1 MAAKFECV
9 ENLVADQAGGGD
21 LLRELLRSAAQAV
34 MAEEVT
40 RYLGADAYERSEE
53 RRGRRN
59 GTKPRSLKT
68 RVGELSL
75 RVPQVRGM
83 EPYHPSLFA
92 LYQRSE
98 RALLVACAEMYY
110 LGVSTRKVGEVL
122 EKMGGFSLSAAT
134 VSQVA
139 SELDEKLTA
148 FRSRPLHETAWP
160 YLQVDA
166 CYVKARE
173 SGRILSRAALVVSGI
188 HATGGREILTWRMG
202 DSESEEHWGGVFL
215 ELKRRGLKGL
225 EILTS
230 DGHEGI
236 QAALRKH
243 LPEASWQRCRVHF
256 MRNALTK
263 VGAKER
269 SEAGRDLKSIFASP
283 DKALCLQVAE
293 EIAVKWEA
301 RKPKFARQIRDQV
314 ESCLTVHHLPSN
326 AKRRLHSTNMLERV
340 MREIKRRTNVVGIF
354 PNTAACDRLIG
365 AHLLERHETW
375 QCEEKRYIVLEGDI
389 F

>member
-9 ENLVADQAGGGD
+9 ENLLADQAGSED

-34 MAEEVT
+34 MAEEVA
-40 RYLGADAYERSEE
+40 RHLGAGAYERSE
-53 RRGRRN
+53 GRVGHRN
-59 GTKPRSLKT
+59 GMKPRTLKT

-92 LYQRSE
+92 RYQRSE

-139 SELDEKLTA
+139 CEVDEKLAA

-160 YLQVDA
+160 YVQVDA

-173 SGRILSRAALVVSGI
+173 NGRIISRAALVVSGI
-188 HATGGREILTWRMG
+188 HTAGNREILTWRMG
-202 DSESEEHWGGVFL
+202 DSESEEHWSSVFL
-215 ELKRRGLKGL
+215 ELKRRGLTGV
-225 EILTS
+225 EVLTS

-243 LPEASWQRCRVHF
+243 FPEASWQRCRVHF

-269 SEAGRDLKSIFASP
+269 IEAGRDLKSIFASP
-283 DKALCLQVAE
+283 DRAVCLQVAE
-293 EIAVKWEA
+293 EIAAKWEA
-301 RKPKFARQIRDQV
+301 RKPKFAHQIREQV

-326 AKRRLHSTNMLERV
+326 ARRRLNSTNMMERV

-354 PNTAACDRLIG
+354 PNTASCDRLIG

-375 QCEEKRYIVLEGDI
+375 QCEEKRYIVIDGPS
-389 F
+389 

>member
-9 ENLVADQAGGGD
+9 GNFLSDQAGGED
-21 LLRELLRSAAQAV
+21 LLRELLRTAAQAV
-34 MAEEVT
+34 MSEEVA
-40 RYLGADAYERSEE
+40 RHLGADCYERSEE
-53 RRGRRN
+53 RLGHRN
-59 GTKPRSLKT
+59 GTKPRTLKT
-68 RVGELSL
+68 RVGELAL

-92 LYQRSE
+92 SYERSE

-110 LGVSTRKVGEVL
+110 LGVSTRKVAQVL
-122 EKMGGFSLSAAT
+122 EKMGGFRLSAAT

-139 SELDEKLTA
+139 AELDEKIAA
-148 FRSRPLHETAWP
+148 FRNRPLSETTWP
-160 YLQVDA
+160 YAQVDA
-166 CYVKARE
+166 CYVKVRE
-173 SGRILSRAALVVSGI
+173 NGRVVSKAALVVSGI
-188 HATGGREILTWRMG
+188 SAEGQREVLTWRMG
-202 DSESEEHWGGVFL
+202 DSESEENWSSVFL

-256 MRNALTK
+256 LRNALAK

-269 SEAGRDLKSIFASP
+269 QEAARDLKSIFSTQ

-293 EIAVKWEA
+293 EIAGKWEH
-301 RKPKFARQIRDQV
+301 RKPKLARQIRDQV
-314 ESCLTVHHLPSN
+314 EECQTVHDLPSN
-326 AKRRLHSTNMLERV
+326 AKRKLHSTNMLERV

-354 PNTAACDRLIG
+354 PNTASCDRLIG

-375 QCEEKRYIVLEGDI
+375 QCEEKRYIVMEGD
-389 F
+389 

>member
-9 ENLVADQAGGGD
+9 ENLLADQVGSED

-34 MAEEVT
+34 MAEEVA
-40 RYLGADAYERSEE
+40 RHLGAGAYERSE
-53 RRGRRN
+53 GRVGHRN
-59 GTKPRSLKT
+59 GMKPRTLKT

-92 LYQRSE
+92 RYQRSE

-139 SELDEKLTA
+139 CEVDEKLAA

-160 YLQVDA
+160 YVQVDA

-173 SGRILSRAALVVSGI
+173 NGRIISRAALVVSGI
-188 HATGGREILTWRMG
+188 QTAGTREILTWRMG
-202 DSESEEHWGGVFL
+202 ESESEEHWSSVFL
-215 ELKRRGLKGL
+215 ELKRRGLTGV
-225 EILTS
+225 EVLTS

-243 LPEASWQRCRVHF
+243 FPEASWQRCRVHF

-269 SEAGRDLKSIFASP
+269 IEAGRDLKSIFASP
-283 DKALCLQVAE
+283 DRAVCLQVAE
-293 EIAVKWEA
+293 EIAAKWEA
-301 RKPKFARQIRDQV
+301 RKPRFARQLREQV

-326 AKRRLHSTNMLERV
+326 ARRRLNSTNMMERV

-375 QCEEKRYIVLEGDI
+375 QCEEKRYIVLDGTS
-389 F
+389 